1 MDELA
6 ERVQQGLDELVEKG
20 ARQGRRQGRRQ
31 GQAMV
36 LRRQIANR
44 FGEETAQRLA
54 KQLAELSGPEGI
66 DSVTDALFEC
76 GTGDEFIERVR
87 TA

>member
-20 ARQGRRQGRRQ
+20 ARQGRRQ